1 MNRVEWQIGMTL
13 KDIEKKVIE
22 KSMTHFEG
30 NKLKVAVSLGV
41 SLRTIDNK
49 LSLYKS
55 QSNEE
60 TRKDS

>member
-1 MNRVEWQIGMTL
+1 MNRVEWQVGMTL

-22 KSMTHFEG
+22 KSMAHFEG

-55 QSNEE
+55 QGNEE